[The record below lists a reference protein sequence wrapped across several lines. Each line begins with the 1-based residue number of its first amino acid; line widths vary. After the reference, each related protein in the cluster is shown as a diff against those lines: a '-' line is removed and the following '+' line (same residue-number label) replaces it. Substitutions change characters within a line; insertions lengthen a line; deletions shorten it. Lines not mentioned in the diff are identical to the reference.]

1 LPRAVLLLIK
11 IALCLP
17 IAYGLAYPFL
27 HPEAGGGILKE
38 VEMFGPLG
46 SLIAVLLFLI
56 LVALY
61 CRDLQRALAL
71 VRPEARKA
79 KPHSVWLMFLLPY
92 NFIEDFFIVANVAA
106 SLRAEARHDPRLSLP
121 RDAGL
126 VSGWGWCAAQ
136 VVSLIPHPL
145 GSAAGLLTIVL
156 WVVHWRCVRSANAR
170 LATQQPDHG
179 E

>member
-1 LPRAVLLLIK
+1 MPRAMLLLIK
-11 IALCLP
+11 IALSLP

-27 HPEAGGGILKE
+27 HPESGGGILKE
-38 VEMFGPLG
+38 VEMLGTVG

-79 KPHSVWLMFLLPY
+79 RPRSVWLMFLLPY

-106 SLRAEARHDPRLSLP
+106 SLREEVRHNERLKLP

-136 VVSLIPHPL
+136 VVSLVPHQL
-145 GSAAGLLTIVL
+145 GSAAGALAIVL
-156 WVVHWRCVRSANAR
+156 WIVHWRFVRRANAA
-170 LATQQPDHG
+170 LTHAP
-179 E
+179 